1 MSIIL
6 ALFLMSVSINSVFAS
21 EIVEDN
27 STGYIYEKD
36 ILDLTSEEILTYS
49 QYQLK
54 LNNDNTLYSYNEN
67 IVKAIVQ

>member
-1 MSIIL
+1 
-6 ALFLMSVSINSVFAS
+6 MSVSINSVFAS